1 MNCILTGN
9 LERLL
14 EVSSSIFES
23 KTKQTE
29 SFKENDEFMK
39 EIKGNKQVNS
49 VEIWNKCMFEYRKR

>member
-23 KTKQTE
+23 KTKKTE

-49 VEIWNKCMFEYRKR
+49 VEI

>member
-23 KTKQTE
+23 KTKKTE

-49 VEIWNKCMFEYRKR
+49 VEIWNKCLFEYRKR